1 MTNPKKMSMDALP
14 PCPERLPVPDHADM
28 ATEEGTTYHIRSF
41 LSGIRGY
48 AVCWTLDISDDLTGF
63 VFVDIP
69 SKEEQARPKSCLF

>member
-14 PCPERLPVPDHADM
+14 PCPKRLPVPDHADM

-48 AVCWTLDISDDLTGF
+48 AVCWTLDISNDLTGF

-69 SKEEQARPKSCLF
+69 SKEEQA